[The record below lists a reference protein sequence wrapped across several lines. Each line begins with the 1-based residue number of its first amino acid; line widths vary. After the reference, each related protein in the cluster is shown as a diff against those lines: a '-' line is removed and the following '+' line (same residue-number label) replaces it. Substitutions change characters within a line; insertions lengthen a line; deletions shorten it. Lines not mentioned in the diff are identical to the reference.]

1 MIHFRDNIVFL
12 IAKAHQ
18 KAQGVMKKQLKP
30 RGLTPVQ
37 CLVLEALIEE
47 EGLSVGEIGRRL
59 LLDTATLAGVLERM
73 VAAGWLIREAD
84 SEDGRVARMYLSEK
98 AKGIKTAL
106 EETIEFTNNQVLNS
120 FSMEEK
126 VLFKRLLRDIKDEI

>member
-18 KAQGVMKKQLKP
+18 RAQGFIKKQLKP
-30 RGLTPVQ
+30 HGLTPVQ
-37 CLVLEALIEE
+37 CLVIEALMEE

-73 VAAGWLIREAD
+73 VAAGWLRREAD
-84 SEDGRVARMYLSEK
+84 SGDGRIARMYMSEK
-98 AKGIKTAL
+98 AANITADV
-106 EETIEFTNNQVLNS
+106 EKTIEFTNDKLLS
-120 FSMEEK
+120 TFSPEERI
-126 VLFKRLLRDIKDEI
+126 LFKRLLREIKEED